1 MSGRCLVRVVH
12 HLQGRPHLAW
22 MHHLRCKQ
30 YSSGAVAIVESSKSV
45 LDVDRASALLS
56 IAKLSAHLAIQDREG
71 DRVGGDRDRMEIF
84 ESAVDDLNSHLAL
97 IKAQSILFELM
108 PLR

>member
-1 MSGRCLVRVVH
+1 
-12 HLQGRPHLAW
+12 

-45 LDVDRASALLS
+45 LDVDRALALLS

-71 DRVGGDRDRMEIF
+71 DREGGDRDREMEIF